1 MNQQFLYNIV
11 DLCPSSNVGIKWV
24 GVDGNGDN
32 CTWTTIKKKKKK
44 KTQFITQI
52 GKKQRDKEKPSLAE
66 HLERWMVSQDKDEDQ
81 GEREPVNE
89 VMTSMEHSDPEMSVG
104 LPNPNLQ

>member
-1 MNQQFLYNIV
+1 
-11 DLCPSSNVGIKWV
+11 
-24 GVDGNGDN
+24 
-32 CTWTTIKKKKKK
+32 
-44 KTQFITQI
+44 
-52 GKKQRDKEKPSLAE
+52 
-66 HLERWMVSQDKDEDQ
+66 MVSQDKDEDQ